1 MTTKTLEELARLPGH
16 INASAAASQHGIPD
30 PNMRPHLPDPS
41 VPHVV
46 ILRHAERRFSVIVTY
61 NSRRLS
67 AHHLPSHADAKHAA
81 DELSTIIM
89 AMFTQ
94 DSQNNEGGSVT

>member
-1 MTTKTLEELARLPGH
+1 MNKTLEELARLPGH
-16 INASAAASQHGIPD
+16 INAATAVSQHGIPD
-30 PNMRPHLPDPS
+30 PDTRPHLPDPS
-41 VPHVV
+41 VPHAV
-46 ILRHAERRFSVIVTY
+46 ILRHAEHRFSVVVTF

-67 AHHLPSHADAKHAA
+67 AHHLPSRVDAERAA

-94 DSQNNEGGSVT
+94 DSQDNAEGGL